1 MGIAI
6 PSNFNEDI
14 RNLGTLCYNCIAL
27 AKPEEEQG
35 KELRINC
42 TRCDRPYCDKCASK
56 VDPQFCENC
65 LTDFQ
70 AVVKDQTYNGVEHI
84 RIIDPSGVKDDF
96 IAAIPYK
103 TRYKQISLLG
113 TDWLFYE
120 TAISNMSDTQLAAAL
135 QWHKAAVSE
144 IEVEVTERK
153 IKHAQHL
160 AKQPTPKVQSIS
172 TKKPDNQKAFDKAL
186 KMMQAIMAIA
196 GNDPTM
202 AAQLKAGI
210 ENLGKGAK

>member
-6 PSNFNEDI
+6 PPNFASEIQD
-14 RNLGTLCYNCIAL
+14 LGPICYNCIEL
-27 AKPEEEQG
+27 KKTEQEQG

-42 TRCDRPYCDKCASK
+42 TRCDRPYCDKCAST
-56 VDPQFCENC
+56 VDPQFCCNC

-70 AVVKDQTYNGVEHI
+70 AVVKDQTFNGVEHI
-84 RIIDPSGVKDDF
+84 RVIDPTGQKDDF

-103 TRYKQISLLG
+103 TRYKQISLMG

-120 TAISNMSDTQLAAAL
+120 AAISNMSDTQLAAAL

-144 IEVEVTERK
+144 IEIEVTERK

-160 AKQPTPKVQSIS
+160 AKQPTPKVTPI
-172 TKKPDNQKAFDKAL
+172 KKLPDNQKAFNKAMA
-186 KMMQAIMAIA
+186 MMQTLMQMA

-210 ENLGKGAK
+210 ENLGKSK

>member
-6 PSNFNEDI
+6 PSNFDSDI

-27 AKPEEEQG
+27 SKPEELQG

-42 TRCDRPYCDKCASK
+42 TRCDRPYCDKCASTT
-56 VDPQFCENC
+56 DPQFCCNC

-70 AVVKDQTYNGVEHI
+70 AIIRDETYNGVEHI
-84 RIIDPSGVKDDF
+84 RVIDPKGEKEDSVVS
-96 IAAIPYK
+96 IPYRTK
-103 TRYKQISLLG
+103 YKQITLMG

-120 TAISNMSDTQLAAAL
+120 TAIANMSDTQLAAAL

-144 IEVEVTERK
+144 IEIEVTERK

-160 AKQPTPKVQSIS
+160 AKLPTPKVTPI
-172 TKKPDNQKAFDKAL
+172 KKLPDNQKAFNKAL
-186 KMMQAIMAIA
+186 SMMQTLMNMP
-196 GNDPTM
+196 GVDKD
-202 AAQLKAGI
+202 QLLQGLQ
-210 ENLGKGAK
+210 NLGKVKS

>member
-14 RNLGTLCYNCIAL
+14 RDLGTLCYNCIAL
-27 AKPEEEQG
+27 SVPEELQG

-56 VDPQFCENC
+56 TDPQFCTNC

-70 AVVKDQTYNGVEHI
+70 AIIRDQTYNGVEHL
-84 RIIDPSGVKDDF
+84 RVIDPRGEKEESV
-96 IAAIPYK
+96 ISIPYK
-103 TRYKQISLLG
+103 VKYKQISLLG

-120 TAISNMSDTQLAAAL
+120 TAIAGMSDTQLAASL

-144 IEVEVTERK
+144 IEIEITERK

-160 AKQPTPKVQSIS
+160 AKQPNPKVTPI
-172 TKKPDNQKAFDKAL
+172 KKAPDNAKVFNKVMQMLQTLGQVCDK
-186 KMMQAIMAIA
+186 
-196 GNDPTM
+196 D
-202 AAQLKAGI
+202 QLKEALEG
-210 ENLGKGAK
+210 LLKSGSK